1 MAKKYIK
8 ATYELAKNVT
18 DLEAFEQ
25 PRDAY
30 LQTLLNWATDNNMSM
45 RFGAS
50 EDNTYLC
57 ECRATAR
64 TNQMCKG
71 YIAEL
76 KGMLKAEFPKVK
88 IIYEESGNVLW

>member
-18 DLEAFEQ
+18 NLDEFEK
-25 PRDAY
+25 PRENY
-30 LQTLLNWATDNNMSM
+30 LNHIVSWATDNGIGIQ
-45 RFGAS
+45 FGAS

-76 KGMLKAEFPKVK
+76 KEMLKDEFPKVK

>member
-25 PRDAY
+25 PRANY
-30 LQTLLNWATDNNMSM
+30 LNHIVSWATDNGIGIQ
-45 RFGAS
+45 FGTS

-57 ECRATAR
+57 ECRVTAR

-76 KGMLKAEFPKVK
+76 KEMLKAEFPKAR
-88 IIYEESGNVLW
+88 IIYEESGNVLR

>member
-18 DLEAFEQ
+18 DLEAFEK
-25 PRDAY
+25 PRDTY
-30 LQTLLNWATDNNMSM
+30 LKTLLNWATDNDMSM
-45 RFGAS
+45 KFGTS

-64 TNQMCKG
+64 TNQMCNG

-76 KGMLKAEFPKVK
+76 KEMLKSEFPKVR
-88 IIYEESGNVLW
+88 IIYKESGNVLL